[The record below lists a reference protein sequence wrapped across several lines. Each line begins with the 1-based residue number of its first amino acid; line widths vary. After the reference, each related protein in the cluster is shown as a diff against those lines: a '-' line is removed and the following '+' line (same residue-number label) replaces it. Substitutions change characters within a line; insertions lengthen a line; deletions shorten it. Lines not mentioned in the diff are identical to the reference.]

1 MQDYLEILFRTFKE
15 TDFIHPV
22 CIYFEEAAAE

>member
-15 TDFIHPV
+15 TDFIHVV
-22 CIYFEEAAAE
+22 CIYFEAAE